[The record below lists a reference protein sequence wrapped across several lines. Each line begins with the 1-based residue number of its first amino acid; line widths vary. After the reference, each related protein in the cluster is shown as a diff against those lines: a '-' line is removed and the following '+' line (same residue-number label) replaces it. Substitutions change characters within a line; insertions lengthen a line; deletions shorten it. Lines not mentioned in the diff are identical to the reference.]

1 MAKIKEYKNSNIFL
15 ALLGGR
21 TTKKNTLLWTTLRY

>member
-21 TTKKNTLLWTTLRY
+21 TTKKTLCFGQH